1 MDKEKQILAW
11 IKENPFITQNELA
24 NKLGLSRSAVA
35 GYISNL
41 MKKGEIIGKAYILPK
56 EKGITCIGGANVDRK
71 AISLQPIQ
79 YQTSNPVEVTQSTG
93 GVARNVA
100 ENLGRL
106 GCPVSLLTFVG
117 EDQEGQW
124 LLNETKK
131 QAVDVSISYIL
142 PNSRTGSYTAILD
155 HHGEMIL
162 ALADMQIYDGL
173 DFKYIDQ
180 RWSHLASS
188 SMIFADANLPE
199 TMIAKLIE
207 RCREEHR
214 SLCINPVSSF
224 KAKKLPKS
232 LQGVD
237 VLLLNRDE
245 AEAIA
250 NVSIKNLSDAQEVST
265 SLKLLGAGRVVLTL
279 GEQGVWWS
287 DHTGEGH
294 LLPEKVDVVDV
305 TGAGDS
311 LIAGVL
317 YGLLL
322 GNTMEKACQ
331 IGISCAS
338 FTLQTNQTVA
348 PFTKQHMDAWL
359 ETFKGDQ

>member
-1 MDKEKQILAW
+1 MDREKQILTW
-11 IKENPFITQNELA
+11 IKENPFVTQSELA
-24 NKLGLSRSAVA
+24 KKLGLSRSAVA
-35 GYISNL
+35 GYISNM
-41 MKKGEIIGKAYILPK
+41 MKKGGIIGKAYILP
-56 EKGITCIGGANVDRK
+56 EQKGITCIGGANVDRK
-71 AISLQPIQ
+71 AVSLQPIQ
-79 YQTSNPVEVTQSTG
+79 FQTSNPVAVTQSSG

-117 EDQEGQW
+117 NDQEGQW
-124 LLNETKK
+124 LLNKTKEH
-131 QAVDVSISYIL
+131 AVDVSISYML
-142 PNSRTGSYTAILD
+142 QDRRTGSYTAILD
-155 HHGEMIL
+155 NRGEMVL

-173 DFKYIDQ
+173 PSDIIHQ

-188 SMIFADANLPE
+188 SIIFADANLPE
-199 TMIAKLIE
+199 SMLADLIG
-207 RCREEHR
+207 RCRKEEI

-245 AEAIA
+245 AVAIT
-250 NVSIKNLSDAQEVST
+250 NLSIHSMPDVQEACRC
-265 SLKLLGAGRVVLTL
+265 LINLGVRRVVLTL
-279 GEQGVWWS
+279 GDQGVWWT
-287 DHTGEGH
+287 DHNGEGH
-294 LLPEKVDVVDV
+294 LFPEKVKVTDV

-311 LIAGVL
+311 LVAGVL

-322 GNTMEKACQ
+322 GKSFPEACQ
-331 IGISCAS
+331 IGMSCAAY
-338 FTLQTNQTVA
+338 TLQTNETVA

-359 ETFKGDQ
+359 ETYKGD